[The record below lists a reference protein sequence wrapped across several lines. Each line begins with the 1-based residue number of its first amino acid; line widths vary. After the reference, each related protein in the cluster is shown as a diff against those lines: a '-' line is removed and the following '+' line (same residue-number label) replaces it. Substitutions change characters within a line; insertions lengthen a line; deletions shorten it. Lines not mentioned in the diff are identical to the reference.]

1 MPEPSPQ
8 EGSRSASPL
17 TPKSARPVAF
27 VTLWCSGEDPTLD
40 VLLRLQAIRPGAGG
54 EWERFDVWC
63 DPGEALRDDPRRE
76 ELLERLVERFG
87 DLPSG
92 LDGQAE
98 EAWRDLAEFIAGHLV
113 VSPDRAALESW
124 AGYLGGG
131 LDGVPPSV
139 GLSDAAALLFPG
151 RMSHRGGTLAADLTT
166 AERASDEALEPE
178 HLRLALTELVARFGG
193 LEEGALS
200 AIASSWQA
208 AWARLCAED
217 HEAGAAIERVLQ
229 LVGSPTTWAT
239 GPRAEGLE
247 DGRLARLVTEPEE
260 LSFLLD
266 DLQPRWTEQR
276 EAWKQLEPLPPARES
291 ALPFHPEDEAVC
303 DVVFRQHLPRLF
315 GAETAEEER
324 RIYRSSQHD
333 VSREVAATIGAS
345 QEADTQLLLVH
356 APTGTGKTLAYL
368 VPALLW
374 ARRHD
379 VRVGVATYTRALQEQ
394 AMDREVP
401 RALQALRLAGVS
413 LGFRITMLKG
423 RENYLCWRA
432 LKANLPDENASG
444 EDWLAF
450 AQLVAYALTDSEGDL
465 DRLPRRPPVA
475 TLHARSYRA
484 TFADLLR
491 HVRAQTS
498 CCRVKEDRRTCAAE
512 VARWQAERSHLVI
525 TNHSF
530 ALARREFFRH
540 VIFDECEH
548 LHDQAH
554 AAWSHG
560 IDLGGVQTWLA
571 RLDHSERG
579 RRRGLFRRLEKRLVA
594 GTKSYETLGRARAAR
609 EALDVA
615 REELSARVEEF
626 LRWRREAR
634 RERTERDDH
643 SMMREYVESELGA
656 KLVAARARFY
666 REGSALDG
674 LLAEMAERLEDIAAR
689 KLARLRRSLDL
700 ARVDLTELLEGV
712 TAWLPLNEGKP
723 AFSPRTFHDI
733 EDGSRGRVELAA
745 RVLLPNE
752 YLGRIYYP
760 SLATASFLSA
770 TTWLRGGFEAAKSY
784 TGLDRA
790 VDPLFDEERLPCTLR
805 TFRAPEVFDYGRVLV
820 TVPRDAPPASGDK
833 EAFLSYVREF
843 LVQLAERT
851 GGRILTLFT
860 NAEDVKRVGARLEGH
875 FRARRIPFYY
885 QNMEGSSKEELSEL
899 FLRRRNSIL
908 LGVDTFWYGADFPG
922 ETLEYL
928 VIVRLPYGVPDRYHF
943 AQCAALGEKEQ
954 RRQIYM
960 PRALAKFRQGFRRL
974 MRRVTDRG
982 CVFFLDHR
990 VLDPRHRV
998 FLKELPLQTP
1008 GEDPTGLARLV
1019 RGDTEFCLRQAMVH
1033 MGLAEPEAPLDV
1045 SPNTLDHIERFEPD
1059 HESAPPSA
1067 APEVGLEDLPF

>member
-1 MPEPSPQ
+1 M
-8 EGSRSASPL
+8 SASPL
-17 TPKSARPVAF
+17 TSKSGRPVAF
-27 VTLWCSGEDPTLD
+27 VTLWYSGEDPTLD
-40 VLLRLQAIRPGAGG
+40 VLLRLQAIRPGEVSS
-54 EWERFDVWC
+54 EWEHFDVWC
-63 DPGEALRDDPRRE
+63 DPGEALREDPRRD
-76 ELLERLVERFG
+76 ELLERLTERFG
-87 DLPSG
+87 TLPAG
-92 LDGQAE
+92 LEGQAE
-98 EAWRDLAEFIAGHLV
+98 EAWRDLADFIAGHLV
-113 VSPDRAALESW
+113 VSPDRAAMESW
-124 AGYLGGG
+124 AAFLGGG
-131 LDGVPPSV
+131 FDAVPPSV
-139 GLSDAAALLFPG
+139 GLSDVAALLFPG
-151 RMSHRGGTLAADLTT
+151 RMAHRGSALAADLTSG
-166 AERASDEALEPE
+166 ERASEEALTPDD
-178 HLRLALTELVARFGG
+178 LRLALTELVARIGG
-193 LEEGALS
+193 LEDDSLS
-200 AIASSWQA
+200 TIVSCWQA
-208 AWARLCAED
+208 AWVGLCAED
-217 HEAGAAIERVLQ
+217 HEAGAALERVLQ
-229 LVGSPTTWAT
+229 LVGCPSAWAT
-239 GPRAEGLE
+239 GARAEQLE
-247 DGRLARLVTEPEE
+247 DGRLARLVVEPEE
-260 LSFLLD
+260 LSFLVD
-266 DLQPRWTEQR
+266 DLVPRWSAER
-276 EAWKQLEPLPPARES
+276 EAWNGLEPLPPARES
-291 ALPFHPEDEAVC
+291 ALPFHPEDEAAC
-303 DVVFRQHLPRLF
+303 EVVFREHLPTLF
-315 GAETAEEER
+315 GAETAEER
-324 RIYRSSQHD
+324 RRYYRSSQHE
-333 VSREVAATIGAS
+333 VAREVATTIGAS
-345 QEADTQLLLVH
+345 GEAETQLLLVH

-374 ARRHD
+374 SRRHE

-401 RALQALRLAGVS
+401 RALGALRMAGVA

-432 LKANLPDENASG
+432 LKVNLPDEKARG
-444 EDWLAF
+444 EEWLAF
-450 AQLVAYALTDSEGDL
+450 AQLIAYSLTDPEGDL

-475 TLHARSYRA
+475 TLHARSYRS
-484 TFADLLR
+484 TFGELLR
-491 HVRAQTS
+491 QVRAQTS
-498 CCRVKEDRRTCAAE
+498 CCRVKDDRRTCAAE
-512 VARWQAERSHLVI
+512 VARWKAERSHLVV

-560 IDLGGVQTWLA
+560 VDLAGAGTWLA
-571 RLDHSERG
+571 RLDRTERG

-594 GTKSYETLGRARAAR
+594 GTKSYDTLGRARAAR

-615 REELSARVEEF
+615 REELAARVEEF
-626 LRWRREAR
+626 LRWRQQAR

-656 KLVAARARFY
+656 GLVAARARFY
-666 REGSALDG
+666 REGCALDG
-674 LLAEMAERLEDIAAR
+674 LLAEMAERLEDIAGR

-700 ARVDLTELLEGV
+700 ARVDLSELLEGL

-723 AFSPRTFHDI
+723 AFSPRTFHDV
-733 EDGSRGRVELAA
+733 EDGARGRVELAA

-790 VDPLFDEERLPCTLR
+790 VDPVFEEERLPCTLR

-820 TVPRDAPPASGDK
+820 AVPRDAPPMSGDK
-833 EAFLSYVREF
+833 EASLSYVREF

-851 GGRILTLFT
+851 GGRILALFT
-860 NAEDVKRVGARLEGH
+860 NADDVKRVGARLEGH
-875 FRARRIPFYY
+875 FRARRIPFMY

-943 AQCAALGEKEQ
+943 AQCAALGEQEQ

-960 PRALAKFRQGFRRL
+960 PRALAKFRQGFGRL

-982 CVFFLDHR
+982 CVFLLDHR

-998 FLKELPLQTP
+998 FLKELPLQVP

-1019 RGDTEFCLRQAMVH
+1019 RGDTEFCLQQAMVH
-1033 MGLAEPEAPLDV
+1033 MDLAAPEAPLDV
-1045 SPNTLDHIERFEPD
+1045 TPSSLESIERFEPD
-1059 HESAPPSA
+1059 HESGPPTA